1 METRVLLQPAYV
13 LHSQPFQN
21 TSLLVDFF
29 TIDYGRVRAVA
40 KGARREK
47 SKYRS
52 LLQSFHP
59 LLVSFSGRGEVKTVG
74 TVEAGLEAIVLQ
86 GERLYSGMY
95 VNEVLCRLLHNHEE
109 HKALYKNYQDTLI
122 ALQGDGNMEVILRK
136 FELSLLAELGYAIN
150 LDEDYLSHQPIDVD
164 CYYRFTPDVG
174 FELTEQTEDDE
185 QNARVFR
192 GKDLIALRDFDLKE
206 KSSSLRPKILE
217 MSKKVRHRGPDWNG
231 IFDSKNAILAHER
244 LAIVDPVSYTHLRA
258 HETREDLVCPV
269 MV

>member
-1 METRVLLQPAYV
+1 
-13 LHSQPFQN
+13 
-21 TSLLVDFF
+21 
-29 TIDYGRVRAVA
+29 
-40 KGARREK
+40 
-47 SKYRS
+47 
-52 LLQSFHP
+52 
-59 LLVSFSGRGEVKTVG
+59 
-74 TVEAGLEAIVLQ
+74 
-86 GERLYSGMY
+86 MY

-174 FELTEQTEDDE
+174 FELPEQTEDDE

-206 KSSSLRPKILE
+206 KSTATAAKRLL
-217 MSKKVRHRGPDWNG
+217 
-231 IFDSKNAILAHER
+231 R
-244 LAIVDPVSYTHLRA
+244 LALGAHLGEKPLNSR
-258 HETREDLVCPV
+258 TLFGGQR
-269 MV
+269 

>member
-74 TVEAGLEAIVLQ
+74 TVEAGLGAIVLQ

-136 FELSLLAELGYAIN
+136 FELSLLAALGYAIN

-206 KSSSLRPKILE
+206 KSTATAAKRLL
-217 MSKKVRHRGPDWNG
+217 
-231 IFDSKNAILAHER
+231 R
-244 LAIVDPVSYTHLRA
+244 LALGAHLGEKPLNSR
-258 HETREDLVCPV
+258 TLFGGQR
-269 MV
+269 